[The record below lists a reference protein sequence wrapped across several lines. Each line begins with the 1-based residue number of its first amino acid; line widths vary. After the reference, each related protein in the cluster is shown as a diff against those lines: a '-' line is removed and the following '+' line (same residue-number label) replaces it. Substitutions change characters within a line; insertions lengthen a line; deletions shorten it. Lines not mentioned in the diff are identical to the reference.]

1 MGSAQMGVLID
12 EARHLTPEKRIH
24 AGVLVALAALAV
36 GVFSLVPL
44 LDTTRD
50 GARANVVLTE
60 PPRELEPAQI
70 DAAIGSLEAWI
81 AEARPRTESLAAADP
96 NALAPRPSAADRAN
110 PGRWLERT
118 LGSREAALGRGR
130 TDATGAGDI
139 ARARALTLLIEAGVP
154 LEQTLTQ
161 GVEPGETSTSLR
173 DAVRQVLDELPS
185 RPSTAPDPWLLD
197 LLSFAVLDGLAEY
210 RTPLSSFMAATLLE
224 LERRQRQAPIR
235 PGDGEIDRVRLDE
248 LAREWR
254 ASGAGER
261 AEWYWHASAALF
273 RAATVLDD
281 PAFTL
286 PIRRQLGEL
295 FFRYLSDRALYAHLA
310 CTARSAEE
318 RRRVQLSAL
327 ENWGSMEDALYSARL
342 GAARDEPGQSR
353 TTLVMRQAA
362 RDLLDDWQ
370 ALAAGDTLAT
380 QKGATRAAL
389 LHAAQDALR
398 GLRCARTAG

>member
-1 MGSAQMGVLID
+1 
-12 EARHLTPEKRIH
+12 LTPEKRIH
-24 AGVLVALAALAV
+24 AGLLIALGGLAL

-44 LDTTRD
+44 ADTTRD
-50 GARANVVLTE
+50 GARANALLTE
-60 PPRELEPAQI
+60 SPRAIEPPEI
-70 DAAIGSLEAWI
+70 DAAIGRLEAWI
-81 AEARPRTESLAAADP
+81 AEARPQTDTLTAPDP
-96 NALAPRPSAADRAN
+96 NAVAPRPSAADRAS

-118 LGSREAALGRGR
+118 LGSREAAFDRGR
-130 TDATGAGDI
+130 TDATG

-154 LEQTLTQ
+154 LDRALTR
-161 GVEPGETSTSLR
+161 GAEPGESATSLR

-197 LLSFAVLDGLAEY
+197 LLSFAVLGGLAEY

-224 LERRQRQAPIR
+224 LERRQRQAPVR
-235 PGDGEIDRVRLDE
+235 PGDGEIDRRRLEE

-254 ASGAGER
+254 SNGAGKR
-261 AEWYWHASAALF
+261 AEWDWHASAALF
-273 RAATVLDD
+273 RAAAVLDD
-281 PAFTL
+281 PAFAL

-310 CTARSAEE
+310 GTARSAEE
-318 RRRVQLSAL
+318 RRRVQLAVL
-327 ENWGSMEDALYSARL
+327 ENWGSLEDALYSARL
-342 GAARDEPGQSR
+342 GMARDEAGESRSR

-362 RDLLDDWQ
+362 RDLIDGWH
-370 ALAAGDTLAT
+370 ALAPRDTLVT

-389 LHAAQDALR
+389 LNAAQDALR